1 MIVSHKV
8 LRKRAPMPPS
18 PVSSKGNILQNEYNI
33 ITRMF
38 QCTQFNNFILISVV
52 LLVFI
57 CCMAVHVC
65 LYFILYKFTEY
76 KVNVFTSTVKKQEF
90 HHHKDLPFGPFII
103 KSPSFLF
110 PSCISKL
117 ITTDPLSISTIF
129 PVQECYVNKIIQ
141 HVNFVAFFHSTKIS
155 VDSSK

>member
-76 KVNVFTSTVKKQEF
+76 KVNVFTST
-90 HHHKDLPFGPFII
+90 
-103 KSPSFLF
+103 SPQFFLF
-110 PSCISKL
+110 KN
-117 ITTDPLSISTIF
+117 
-129 PVQECYVNKIIQ
+129 VM
-141 HVNFVAFFHSTKIS
+141 
-155 VDSSK
+155 